1 MTTRVRCW
9 WIFFWWLPCANV
21 CHQCQHI
28 SNDKSP
34 AQILWWWSIRQIWWW
49 WWPVISARC
58 ISGNQ
63 PSTLESDQSKTSPSA
78 FVILATS
85 QQSWSQN
92 ERISPFNKHNK
103 DATWYNMVREIQTS
117 DQSNTSDENQEAWR
131 TEASCASTSLR
142 TCTLK
147 CCFQFH
153 LQSKITL
160 SRVRPR
166 TLQGARS
173 ILSLVAQGTQHAL
186 HWPVALQATASGKRR
201 QVLSVSVLA
210 SIVSMSSCVP
220 SMCPVAWSNDTWYN
234 LIIRSKQLNAWAPQ
248 AWLSPTLSV
257 IPLNLSLQRRPHIT
271 DPVGVASLATLWCNA
286 TAVAWAPDVGFEK
299 CHWLGSKVYTAP
311 PGLYNL
317 DYK

>member
-1 MTTRVRCW
+1 M
-9 WIFFWWLPCANV
+9 
-21 CHQCQHI
+21 
-28 SNDKSP
+28 
-34 AQILWWWSIRQIWWW
+34 
-49 WWPVISARC
+49 VI
-58 ISGNQ
+58 
-63 PSTLESDQSKTSPSA
+63 
-78 FVILATS
+78 
-85 QQSWSQN
+85 
-92 ERISPFNKHNK
+92 
-103 DATWYNMVREIQTS
+103 
-117 DQSNTSDENQEAWR
+117 NTSDLMVVVTRDFGEVYIWESTKHTWIWSKQDISECIRNSCHQPAVLISKRKNQPIQQTQQGYNMIQYGSWDPNFRPKQHVGWESR
-131 TEASCASTSLR
+131 SLTYRGIVRLNISKDLYLEMLLSVPFTIQNHSFTSTTS
-142 TCTLK
+142 
-147 CCFQFH
+147 H
-153 LQSKITL
+153 SAG
-160 SRVRPR
+160 RPIYFVTGSTR
-166 TLQGARS
+166 Y
-173 ILSLVAQGTQHAL
+173 TQHAL
-186 HWPVALQATASGKRR
+186 HWPVALQATVSGKRR

-317 DYK
+317 DCK